1 MTYQSDLIYLIIPNI
16 RALINQL
23 TLTSVKGIVVQS
35 VLISIGGEKWDWNS
49 ELAVDNLDD

>member
-23 TLTSVKGIVVQS
+23 TLTSVKGVVVQS

>member
-23 TLTSVKGIVVQS
+23 TLTSVKGVVVQS
-35 VLISIGGEKWDWNS
+35 VLISIGGEKVRLEFRIS
-49 ELAVDNLDD
+49 YR